1 MSIRRTFRHVAVAAM
16 VAAAGTTAAAQTGQ
30 APAPQAAG
38 QGLPISMQEAVAM
51 ALDFNLG
58 LKSERMNPAIADYGV
73 ALARSTFLPQVQGSL
88 TQQSSRNVPSD
99 FTQGTSDITNDGL
112 NVGGSVAQQLRW
124 TGATYSVNWNGNRS
138 TQDGGISSFN
148 PRLGSNLRINV
159 AQPLLRG
166 FKTDNARTALV
177 TSVRNREIADVQ
189 LQQRVVGLEASV
201 RLAYLS
207 LVGAIEGKKVAEQN
221 MDIAEQSLRQAKARV
236 QVGQSPQIDIIQSEA
251 QVASNRVSLLQAEV
265 QISTAEDSLRSLIMD
280 PARPDYWTVHLSP
293 TDQIRLTP
301 RDVDADAAIKNA
313 LANRLDLISQKRA
326 MEITDLNLKV
336 SQNSTLPAVDLNL
349 NYSAQGTSG
358 TQFTF
363 GSGFPP
369 PGRQHRDALVQ
380 RRARRH
386 VRQRVSVLVARRDR
400 GVSVRTDGGRSHLRA
415 VTGSPAPAGT
425 GAAAARVRNRPP
437 GPRRRAPVAEQ
448 LPARAGYAGLPHR
461 RRAAARS
468 RTPPLRGRHVDDAGT
483 ANPRARPRQ
492 RARHRTGRDDRLQP
506 GADSARPRAEDPVG
520 ETGELAN

>member
-1 MSIRRTFRHVAVAAM
+1 MSIRSTIRHFAAAAVL
-16 VAAAGTTAAAQTGQ
+16 VAAAGAHTAAQTGQ
-30 APAPQAAG
+30 VPSAAPQVTG
-38 QGLPISMQEAVAM
+38 PSLPISMQEAVAM
-51 ALDFNLG
+51 ALEFNLG
-58 LKSERMNPAIADYGV
+58 LKSEKMNPAIADYGV
-73 ALARSTFLPQVQGSL
+73 ALSRSAFLPQVTGSL

-112 NVGGSVAQQLRW
+112 NVGGQVVQQLRW
-124 TGATYSVNWNGNRS
+124 TGAVYSVNWNGNRS

-166 FKTDNARTALV
+166 FKTDTERMALV
-177 TSVRNREIADVQ
+177 TSERNREIVDVQ

-280 PARPDYWTVHLSP
+280 PTRPDYWTVHLAP

-313 LANRLDLISQKRA
+313 LANRLDLIGQKRA

-369 PGRQHRDALVQ
+369 PVVSSATRSFSGALADTFGNAYPSWSLGVTVAYPFGKTAAEVSYAQAQVRRRQQELSLQQLELEIVRQVRDA
-380 RRARRH
+380 
-386 VRQRVSVLVARRDR
+386 VRQVQNSFQRVQATQAFRTAAEQQLEAERRR
-400 GVSVRTDGGRSHLRA
+400 FE
-415 VTGSPAPAGT
+415 AGMST
-425 GAAAARVRNRPP
+425 TLELQIRERDLANARVTELGAMIDYNR
-437 GPRRRAPVAEQ
+437 A
-448 LPARAGYAGLPHR
+448 LIL
-461 RRAAARS
+461 
-468 RTPPLRGRHVDDAGT
+468 L
-483 ANPRARPRQ
+483 
-492 RARHRTGRDDRLQP
+492 DRVQK
-506 GADSARPRAEDPVG
+506 
-520 ETGELAN
+520 TQ